1 MLSLIAAE
9 SLLVLQYLSR
19 LRRACY
25 DMRERF
31 TISMITRKSHI
42 CVLLWDAIVLY
53 LKTISR
59 DIEIE
64 VITWR
69 EYMTTT
75 KQCLSMRVNYSQFR
89 RRILSIKTWT
99 LWCHAGEEHQAL
111 FELSRESRQSLSL
124 ANLST
129 QVKILRLLSF
139 MRSNDYLWSNSD

>member
-1 MLSLIAAE
+1 MLSLIAAKN
-9 SLLVLQYLSR
+9 LLVLQYLSR

-25 DMRERF
+25 DTRERF
-31 TISMITRKSHI
+31 TISMIMKKSHI
-42 CVLLWDAIVLY
+42 CVLLWSAIVLY

-75 KQCLSMRVNYSQFR
+75 KQHLSMRVNYSQFH
-89 RRILSIKTWT
+89 RRILLIKTWA
-99 LWCHAGEEHQAL
+99 LWRHADEEHQVL
-111 FELSRESRQSLSL
+111 FELSRESRQSFSL
-124 ANLST
+124 ANLSM
-129 QVKILRLLSF
+129 QVKILRLLSS